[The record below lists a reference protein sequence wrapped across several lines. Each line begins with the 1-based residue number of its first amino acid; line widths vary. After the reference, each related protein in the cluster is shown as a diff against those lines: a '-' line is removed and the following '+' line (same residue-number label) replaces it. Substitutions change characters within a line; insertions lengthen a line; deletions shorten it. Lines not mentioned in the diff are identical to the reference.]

1 MVMTKVNK
9 STKLSEI
16 LKDPQAEKILKK
28 HNLPCLSCPFAQME
42 MENLEIGS
50 ICEAYQLDLNRILK
64 DLNSSQK

>member
-28 HNLPCLSCPFAQME
+28 YNLPCLSCPFAQME